1 VTNPYEQYLENSV
14 LTASPVELVTMLYR
28 IAIEATG
35 DAKVCLQSGDI
46 EGRTKAINR
55 AFEALMELITSL
67 DLTNGGDVADN
78 LLRLYSY
85 MQQRVLQ
92 AQCEQDAAPLDEVAK
107 LLTTLNEAW
116 AQLRDGAAEPSYAAY
131 AAV

>member
-14 LTASPVELVTMLYR
+14 LTATPVELVTMLYR

-35 DAKVCLQSGDI
+35 DARVCLRSGDI

-67 DLTNGGDVADN
+67 DTANGGDVAEN

-85 MQQRVLQ
+85 MQQRILQ
-92 AQCEQDAAPLDEVAK
+92 AQCDQDSAPLDEVAR
-107 LLTTLNEAW
+107 LLATLNEAW
-116 AQLRDGAAEPSYAAY
+116 SQIREGAADTCYAAY
-131 AAV
+131 AAG